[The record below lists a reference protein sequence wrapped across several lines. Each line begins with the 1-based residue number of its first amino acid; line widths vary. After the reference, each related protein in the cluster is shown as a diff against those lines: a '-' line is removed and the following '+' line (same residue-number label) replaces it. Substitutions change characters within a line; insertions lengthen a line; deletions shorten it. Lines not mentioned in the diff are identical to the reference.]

1 MTIPDKMK
9 WFSQNLSDVQ
19 ETKNADVI
27 FMYVIF
33 IYLLPTATIHCIRET
48 VSHFLLFVHKFPS
61 DLAYSYRSEC

>member
-48 VSHFLLFVHKFPS
+48 VSHFFAICSQISIRFGI
-61 DLAYSYRSEC
+61 